1 MAARPAKKKPTGE
14 TVRLRIGNLAKA
26 VLVTGQ
32 AYQDPKDALNELVS
46 NAADEYVQS
55 GRQGARIRV
64 ALRRKGAHP
73 TIAVDD
79 NGRGMSPDR
88 LREVARNLFESTKVN
103 DERTLGEK
111 AIGLLAFQQLGG
123 RCDVVSRDESSAD
136 TWALRFT
143 RVVPRLLRSNAAP
156 PGPCHARH
164 APSTSRISTP
174 TFSDCSRSARSSSIC
189 GSRRGAALG
198 RGDYELEVVEGRNA
212 EIVTADKPDG
222 IKLELP
228 ALPTLWGTF
237 EFALFVAP
245 HDGKRR
251 RVAVVGRGGTTIVDD
266 IADLD
271 EFAAPPWT
279 SDQVAGRVVFEALQ
293 QSAGRR
299 AILRD
304 RDVFPVFLETMR
316 AIEPGVVKAIE
327 RIAKQVDVDTAERMA
342 DTVRK
347 LFGKVL
353 RELADI
359 DNPMRTPVGSEAG
372 VGALLDGEF
381 GDARG
386 GPGSNG
392 VGDGPSRSSSDEPTT
407 SIDDLVGKA
416 SDPVQPVRDGGR
428 ANPDRRRS
436 SRASEHCARSRSR

>member
-1 MAARPAKKKPTGE
+1 MA
-14 TVRLRIGNLAKA
+14 
-26 VLVTGQ
+26 
-32 AYQDPKDALNELVS
+32 
-46 NAADEYVQS
+46 
-55 GRQGARIRV
+55 
-64 ALRRKGAHP
+64 
-73 TIAVDD
+73 
-79 NGRGMSPDR
+79 
-88 LREVARNLFESTKVN
+88 
-103 DERTLGEK
+103 
-111 AIGLLAFQQLGG
+111 
-123 RCDVVSRDESSAD
+123 
-136 TWALRFT
+136 
-143 RVVPRLLRSNAAP
+143 PR
-156 PGPCHARH
+156 
-164 APSTSRISTP
+164 
-174 TFSDCSRSARSSSIC
+174 
-189 GSRRGAALG
+189 LG

-327 RIAKQVDVDTAERMA
+327 RITKQIDADTAERMA

-359 DNPMRTPVGSEAG
+359 DNPMRTPVGSEPG
-372 VGALLDGEF
+372 VGALLDGEL

-386 GPGSNG
+386 GPVFNG
-392 VGDGPSRSSSDEPTT
+392 GGGTSRPTSDEPTS

-416 SDPVQPVRDGGR
+416 SDPVQPVLEGAR

-436 SRASEHCARSRSR
+436 SALPSIAPDPEPGDARSRFDTESSVVLYNDRHPDYLLVKDDEPGLLDYLATLVAKEYVVYNNPRVPIDDFSEEMVRMLVRVRRHLPRRR